1 MPLILTET
9 QDAIGTMV
17 MNHAE
22 KRNALSEAMIG
33 EITTALACFREQDIR
48 AAVLRAPAGTK
59 VWSAG
64 HDVGE
69 LPDRGRDP
77 LGWGD
82 SLRVLVRAIQ
92 EFPAPVIAL
101 LEGGVWGGGCE
112 VAMAC
117 DILVATPE
125 TAFAITPAK
134 LGVPYNLGGI
144 LTLMNMVPLPIA
156 KEMLFTAQPIPAAQA
171 LNLGVINYI
180 RPTAE
185 IEAFVYGLAS
195 QIVANSPLSIAVMK
209 EELRLLASGRTL
221 SPELFERI
229 QGLRRIVYDSHDYQE
244 GLRMRS
250 GRSANPGS
258 WADNQQAG
266 HENHRSHRG
275 WRGSV
280 QLDSH
285 GGFGQI
291 SLALH
296 EVGGPYR
303 RSM

>member
-1 MPLILTET
+1 VPLILTET

-17 MNHAE
+17 MNHTK
-22 KRNALSEAMIG
+22 KRNALSEAMIS
-33 EITTALACFREQDIR
+33 EITTALECFREQNIR
-48 AAVLRAPAGTK
+48 AAVLRAPADAK

-64 HDVGE
+64 HDVSE

-77 LGWGD
+77 
-82 SLRVLVRAIQ
+82 LRVLVRAIQ

-125 TAFAITPAK
+125 TTFAITPAK

-144 LTLMNMVPLPIA
+144 LTLMNMVPLPVA
-156 KEMLFTAQPIPAAQA
+156 KEMLFSAQPIPAAQA

-180 RPTAE
+180 KPAAE
-185 IEAFVYGLAS
+185 IEAFVYAMAS

-209 EELRLLASGRTL
+209 EELRLLASARTL

-244 GLRMRS
+244 GLDAFREKRKP
-250 GRSANPGS
+250 RF
-258 WADNQQAG
+258 
-266 HENHRSHRG
+266 
-275 WRGSV
+275 
-280 QLDSH
+280 
-285 GGFGQI
+285 GGK
-291 SLALH
+291 
-296 EVGGPYR
+296 
-303 RSM
+303 